1 LILYRTKILR
11 LLLACKIEYDPKAVR
26 QLHKLNKQI
35 AAKILDGIE
44 AYADNP
50 IETKTKKLKT
60 PFDGAYRLRIGDY
73 RVIFYKEDDLMLVSK
88 IAHRKQV
95 YL

>member
-1 LILYRTKILR
+1 MAYR
-11 LLLACKIEYDPKAVR
+11 IEYDPKAVK
-26 QLHKLNKQI
+26 QLQKLNKTV
-35 AAKILDGIE
+35 ASNLLDGIE
-44 AYADNP
+44 AYANNP
-50 IETKTKKLKT
+50 VLTKVKKLKT

-73 RVIFYKEDDLMLVSK
+73 RVVFYQEDKLMLISK

>member
-1 LILYRTKILR
+1 MGY
-11 LLLACKIEYDPKAVR
+11 KIEYDSKAVK
-26 QLHKLNKQI
+26 QLQKLNKHE
-35 AAKILDGIE
+35 ASKILDGIE
-44 AYADNP
+44 AYASDP
-50 IETKTKKLKT
+50 IKTKIKKLKT

-73 RVIFYKEDDLMLVSK
+73 RVVFYEEEGLMLISK

>member
-1 LILYRTKILR
+1 M
-11 LLLACKIEYDPKAVR
+11 ACKIEYDPKALK
-26 QLHKLNKQI
+26 QLQKLNKHE

-44 AYADNP
+44 AYAENP
-50 IETKTKKLKT
+50 IKTKTKKLKT

-73 RVIFYKEDDLMLVSK
+73 RVIFYEEEGLMLISK

>member
-1 LILYRTKILR
+1 MNANIQ
-11 LLLACKIEYDPKAVR
+11 YDPKVVK
-26 QLHKLNKQI
+26 QLKKLDKSI
-35 AAKILDGIE
+35 ASKILDGIE
-44 AYADNP
+44 EYASNP
-50 IETKTKKLKT
+50 SLCKIKKLKT

-73 RVIFYKEDDLMLVSK
+73 RVIFYQEDDLILISK

>member
-1 LILYRTKILR
+1 MGYNIQ
-11 LLLACKIEYDPKAVR
+11 YDPKAFK
-26 QLHKLNKQI
+26 QLKKLNQHE

-44 AYADNP
+44 AYANDP
-50 IETKTKKLKT
+50 VRSRVKKLKT
-60 PFDGAYRLRIGDY
+60 PFDGAHRLRIGDY
-73 RVIFYKEDDLMLVSK
+73 RVIFYQEDDLMLIAK

>member
-1 LILYRTKILR
+1 
-11 LLLACKIEYDPKAVR
+11 LAYKIEYDPKAVK
-26 QLHKLNKQI
+26 QLQKLNKHE

-44 AYADNP
+44 AYAENP
-50 IETKTKKLKT
+50 IKTKTKKLKT
-60 PFDGAYRLRIGDY
+60 PFDGAYRLRIEDY
-73 RVIFYKEDDLMLVSK
+73 RVIFYEEEGLMLISK

>member
-1 LILYRTKILR
+1 MAYN
-11 LLLACKIEYDPKAVR
+11 IEYDPKAVK
-26 QLHKLNKQI
+26 QLQKLDRSI
-35 AAKILDGIE
+35 ASKILDGIE
-44 AYADNP
+44 EFAQNP
-50 IETKTKKLKT
+50 VLTKIKKLKT

-73 RVIFYKEDDLMLVSK
+73 RVVFYQEDNLMLISR